1 MDIRDGKLRIPEFQR
16 PLRWR
21 SAHVLDF
28 FDSVYRGFPVG
39 ELLLSKRSAEP
50 RLLHFGPLRV
60 DAPAVPDALFVVDGQ
75 QRINALAG
83 ALLHPDTRPR
93 GDIHA
98 VWFDLQA
105 ERFVR
110 SRSAEPP
117 PHWIPLNVISDSFL
131 LLGWL
136 HEWPFGKQRPD
147 LVQRAIALGKAIREY
162 QIPAYVVEEASKE
175 ALRLIFKRANTSGVP
190 MKESEVFEALFDGA
204 GPRPIESACA
214 RLQEQTGFG
223 VMERDWFLRC
233 LKAVE
238 GRDPRH
244 TFTER
249 EGDATEVRASAV
261 EETETSLRRAIAF
274 LADDAGILH
283 LQLLPY
289 RLPLILLARFFHL
302 HPSPHPRTRTLLVR
316 WIWRGALA
324 GVHTDSSH
332 ATVNNLQSKIDRD
345 EFASVERLLFTVP
358 KDVEP
363 PAASTVWSGHSA
375 ATRLCAVAMLHM
387 DPRNVD
393 TGEAYTLQE
402 VQRLLDRRDLAKIF
416 RDVGRDAP
424 STVARRVLLPGSKQ
438 IARLPHAPEE
448 VLRSHGLDRSAADAL
463 LRGDI
468 SEFVEHR
475 QRELDRWFQRFFSER
490 SAPGEA
496 DRLPIAELV
505 RRVEAQAATT

>member
-1 MDIRDGKLRIPEFQR
+1 MDIRDGKLRIPDFQR

-39 ELLLSKRSAEP
+39 VLILSKRSAEP

-60 DAPAVPDALFVVDGQ
+60 DAPAVPDAIFVVDGQ

-83 ALLHPDTRPR
+83 ALLHPDKRPR

-98 VWFDLQA
+98 VWFDLQE

-110 SRSAEPP
+110 LRSAEPP
-117 PHWIPLNVISDSFL
+117 PHWIPLNVVSAPVL
-131 LLGWL
+131 LLDWL
-136 HEWPFGKQRPD
+136 HEWPFGKQRRD
-147 LVQRAIALGKAIREY
+147 LVERAIALSKAIREY
-162 QIPAYVVEEASKE
+162 QIPAYVVEEASKDV
-175 ALRLIFKRANTSGVP
+175 LRLIFKRANTSGVP
-190 MKESEVFEALFDGA
+190 MKESEVFEALFDGTEL
-204 GPRPIESACA
+204 RPLESACA

-223 VMERDWFLRC
+223 VMAPDVFLRC
-233 LKAVE
+233 HKAVE

-244 TFTER
+244 TFTGPER
-249 EGDATEVRASAV
+249 DAADVRAAAV
-261 EETETSLRRAIAF
+261 EDTETALRRAIAF
-274 LADDAGILH
+274 LADDAGIIH

-289 RLPLILLARFFHL
+289 QLPLILLARFFHL
-302 HPSPHPRTRTLLVR
+302 HPSPHSRTRTLLVR

-324 GVHTDSSH
+324 GIHADSGH
-332 ATVNNLQSKIDRD
+332 PTVNQLQSKIDRD

-358 KDVEP
+358 KQAASPD
-363 PAASTVWSGHSA
+363 ASTVWSGHSA
-375 ATRLCAVAMLHM
+375 ATRLCAVAMIHM

-393 TGEAYTLQE
+393 TGEVYTLQE

-416 RDVGRDAP
+416 RDVDSHAP
-424 STVARRVLLPGSKQ
+424 STVARRLLLPGSRQ
-438 IARLPHAPEE
+438 LARLPHAPDE
-448 VLRSHGLDRSAADAL
+448 VLRSHGLDRDAANAL
-463 LRGDI
+463 QRGDI
-468 SEFVEHR
+468 AGFVERR

-490 SAPGEA
+490 SAPGET